1 MGYSVVLFLNRCSS
15 SRSQAALGTA
25 AASPHLTEY
34 GLPLALLSVAA
45 RSMKLSVRDHA
56 LLQQVLVLL
65 IQMTRCTLR
74 RVPRAV
80 ALELAA

>member
-45 RSMKLSVRDHA
+45 RSMKLSAFVTMLFFSRYSYF
-56 LLQQVLVLL
+56 
-65 IQMTRCTLR
+65 
-74 RVPRAV
+74 
-80 ALELAA
+80 